1 MRAALEAVEALVVID
16 SLRSSTAQHANVVL
30 AELPFF
36 AKDGTLT
43 TGDRRITRQRSA
55 APPRRDERDGV
66 AILVALANA
75 LGGDFEYEGPGA
87 VMAEAAASLEG
98 YEPHEAI
105 RSGSTRALTASPA
118 SGASPQ
124 ALPASANGAAADGL
138 RLIAD
143 RSLYTSWE
151 GASLRSEEAD
161 KLHREETL
169 LINPADAEPLGVRGG
184 DELVLANG
192 SHEVRIAAQLDDGVP
207 PGVVYASRYFDGG
220 ALMALFPLRGTAD
233 AAAAVQ
239 VRALQPA

>member
-1 MRAALEAVEALVVID
+1 MID
-16 SLRSSTAQHANVVL
+16 SLRSTTAVHANVVL

-55 APPRRDERDGV
+55 AQPRRDERDGV

-75 LGGDFEYEGPGA
+75 LGGDFAYESAGE

-98 YEPHEAI
+98 YEPYDAV
-105 RSGSTRALTASPA
+105 RSGRTRALSSSPA

-124 ALPASANGAAADGL
+124 ALPASSDGAAADGL

-151 GASLRSEEAD
+151 GASLRSEQAD
-161 KLHREETL
+161 KLHREESL

-192 SHEVRIAAQLDDGVP
+192 SHEVRIPAQLDDGVP

-220 ALMALFPLRGTAD
+220 ALMALFPLRGAAD
-233 AAAAVQ
+233 AAAEVR